1 MVTSSSRRALPPAGL
16 GLVGAGLA
24 AVAAI
29 VIPLAVSAADRAF
42 AIFWL
47 FGLAFGFALQRSRFC
62 FASAFRD
69 LFLLQQGRTMRAI
82 LAGMAVATLGF
93 GLVMSNMTPNPA
105 LGLLPPDAHV
115 VPLGWHTVVGGV
127 LFGLGMVLAGGC
139 VSGALYRMGEGYVAS
154 WVAMGGILLGLWG
167 ASRTWNWWWQAHI
180 SHQPAVWLPRYLG
193 YGGAIAL
200 TLAALAGL
208 YLLALWWEARGGIAF
223 PAPAAAES
231 GPSFGERLRD
241 LQRTIF
247 VRAWPVALAGLGLGA
262 LNVFDYAYRHP
273 LGVTG
278 ELARWAD
285 ALAGLVGL
293 AAGPLLGADQLSG
306 CTLTPESGGLLTH
319 GLMLDVGLIFGA
331 LIGALLA
338 GEFKIRLPAD
348 RRRYGQALGGG
359 VLMGYGA
366 GLAVGCTIG
375 AFFSAIPSL
384 ALNGWVFGASLAVG
398 AFVGVQV
405 IKRLL

>member
-1 MVTSSSRRALPPAGL
+1 MVTSSPIRAPLAGPNL
-16 GLVGAGLA
+16 IGMGLA
-24 AVAAI
+24 LVALI
-29 VIPLAVSAADRAF
+29 LVPLVVSSADRAF

-47 FGLAFGFALQRSRFC
+47 FGMAFGFALQRSRFC

-82 LAGMAVATLGF
+82 LGGMAVATLGF
-93 GLVMSNMTPNPA
+93 SLVMSNMTPNPA
-105 LGLLPPDAHV
+105 LGILPPDAHV
-115 VPLGWHTVVGGV
+115 VPLGWHTVVGGI
-127 LFGLGMVLAGGC
+127 LFGLGIVIAGGC

-154 WVAMGGILLGLWG
+154 WVAMGGILAGLWG
-167 ASRTWNWWWQAHI
+167 SSRTWNWWWQAHI
-180 SHQPAVWLPRYLG
+180 SQQPAVWLPRYLG
-193 YGGAIAL
+193 YGGAVAL
-200 TLAALAGL
+200 TLLALAGL
-208 YLLALWWEARGGIAF
+208 YLLALWWEARSGIFF
-223 PAPAAAES
+223 PESAVAAS

-241 LQRTIF
+241 LCRTLF
-247 VRAWPVALAGLGLGA
+247 VRAWPIALAGLGLGA

-293 AAGPLLGADQLSG
+293 SAGPLLGADQIAG
-306 CTLTPESGGLLTH
+306 CTLAPESGGLLTH
-319 GLMLDVGLIFGA
+319 GLMLDVGLVFGA
-331 LIGALLA
+331 LLGALLS

-359 VLMGYGA
+359 ILMGYGA

-384 ALNGWVFGASLAVG
+384 ALNGWVFGAALAIG
-398 AFVGVQV
+398 AFLGVQV
-405 IKRLL
+405 IKRLM

>member
-1 MVTSSSRRALPPAGL
+1 MPAG
-16 GLVGAGLA
+16 GLSQIWVSIAL
-24 AVAAI
+24 AVAI
-29 VIPLAVSAADRAF
+29 LIPVAVSFTDRAF
-42 AIFWL
+42 AVFWL

-69 LFLLQQGRTMRAI
+69 LFLLQQGRVMRAI
-82 LAGMAVATLGF
+82 LGGMAVATLGF
-93 GLVMSNMTPNPA
+93 SLVMSNMTPNPA
-105 LGLLPPDAHV
+105 LGILPPDAHV
-115 VPLGWHTVVGGV
+115 VPLGWHTVVGGI
-127 LFGLGMVLAGGC
+127 LFGLGMVVAGGC
-139 VSGALYRMGEGYVAS
+139 VSGSLYRMGEGYVAS
-154 WVAMGGILLGLWG
+154 WVAMGGILAGLWV
-167 ASRTWNWWWQAHI
+167 ASRTWNWWWQVHI
-180 SHQPAVWLPRYLG
+180 SQQPAVWLPRYLG

-200 TLAALAGL
+200 TLLALGAL
-208 YLLALWWEARGGIAF
+208 YLLVLWWEARGGIFF
-223 PAPAAAES
+223 PEPAVAAS

-241 LQRTIF
+241 LYRTIF
-247 VRAWPVALAGLGLGA
+247 VRAWPVTLAGLGLGA

-293 AAGPLLGADQLSG
+293 SAGPLLGADQISG
-306 CTLTPESGGLLTH
+306 CTLAPESGGPLTH
-319 GLMLDVGLIFGA
+319 GLMLDVGLIFGSLLA
-331 LIGALLA
+331 AMLA
-338 GEFKIRLPAD
+338 GEFKIRVPAD
-348 RRRYGQALGGG
+348 RRRYIQAVGGG

-398 AFVGVQV
+398 SFLGVQV
-405 IKRLL
+405 IKRLM